1 MPLGPL
7 RSPVKMTIFSR
18 TGLASE
24 TMNTDEGEPSK
35 PDAEHENSLR
45 QRLLKEIAG
54 GDDLMGAEVPPHT
67 GNGENPQSE
76 GASAIC

>member
-1 MPLGPL
+1 
-7 RSPVKMTIFSR
+7 
-18 TGLASE
+18 
-24 TMNTDEGEPSK
+24 MNTDEGEPSK